1 MVLCMLWL
9 KVSSRKNA
17 DGTLKYG
24 LIDSINK
31 LIKDNNTG
39 STYTDDPYNTTTPF
53 NKVVKQITGYDCI
66 ESLRKRYVE
75 ELQQGTWTFKKD
87 HTMKI
92 IGLLKILTEYQILNI
107 NGW

>member
-1 MVLCMLWL
+1 MDS
-9 KVSSRKNA
+9 KYPTRKNA

-53 NKVVKQITGYDCI
+53 NKVVRC
-66 ESLRKRYVE
+66 SLNR
-75 ELQQGTWTFKKD
+75 FKSIASRHSKS
-87 HTMKI
+87 
-92 IGLLKILTEYQILNI
+92 Y
-107 NGW
+107 